1 MATDV
6 GLEEPLIE
14 FFVGE
19 NSKAMQRVLERAR
32 MRAETSAGRLSAAT
46 VPQEHAGLL
55 VRALNHAMSAY
66 GRSIKNGPSIRQ
78 VAPDTG
84 GRPYHFGYST
94 LSKGTSTRGRQKA
107 AVGAGGSAGAGP
119 GLRSD
124 GKAVSGKAGKGR
136 EGANTAEAAHQI
148 YTERDGAVDHNSPA
162 LTPSSGAVKQPDVV
176 AAAGLGQ
183 EGAGPGPDFSSG
195 HEIGDADRAADAREY
210 VEGVP
215 RDGGVVMAGDEAAAQ
230 AYIEDEEK
238 VPKLMGQRYSFGT
251 IGDTIEA
258 RLAFWDLVHERES
271 DNGGRTQTRMVVE
284 LPHEATPDERHEIVR
299 RFTEELRLKGI
310 PFWAAIHAPTKKN
323 DQRNHHAHIVCT
335 SRPMR
340 MMPHPETGLPTW
352 DFAIAVTRTKAASR
366 NRVTTYPYRQ
376 NRDPE
381 MRDRNYVKKSRAR
394 LADVVNDVMSES
406 KSGVRYDPRSYRD
419 MGLDVAPMRN
429 VARVLADKLGRRSF
443 VVMDAE
449 WTRKMIHAEMMA
461 AAARRTAAFVELQEA
476 EAELHE
482 AAKASEREVMGRRGK
497 SPFVGKLA
505 KAASDAAFEA
515 VLKVKRDRLAAR
527 FVSESTAATLEHIA
541 KATSPAEMLKRAHDP
556 EEAPDAAAITELHEA
571 AQKELAEHRSR
582 SRETTKA
589 YQVKERKLTQAWQQ
603 LFHRPLPPTASQ
615 PTAASQPS
623 VQAQAAAT
631 AQAAAPPDQGQPPV
645 AAHASTSSQQGE
657 RGHRARTGYIPPSGG
672 RYAAV
677 RAGMQAMVDAL
688 LNLGLSGAEFAEA
701 SKAMVADLGTANR
714 KLRAD
719 QAARA
724 SAAATSM
731 QTATGSSGSAQ
742 KSAVYQTSVP
752 TPLPAPPQA
761 APVQETPAVRPAALP
776 VRQRA
781 ETTADVRLQ
790 HAPAGQPQQPRPFM
804 DDTAFSRGDARMP
817 PRPATSSHL
826 SVAKPAVPSAPAG
839 TPIGTSTGLAAHA
852 PTSASTVRATRP
864 VQPANPR
871 AASSMETPLESKS
884 HPQAPGAA
892 RPTTQAVAGGAL
904 PEPTIPARS
913 APRPDDRRTTA
924 SSLPTR
930 ADSRRDTVPALKNE
944 AAAPPAIGV
953 PTPPPGSVEPV
964 PPALHFPTEEELD
977 KRRKEQAARRRRQA
991 ILAARRRG
999 GPGL

>member
-6 GLEEPLIE
+6 GPDEPLIE

-32 MRAETSAGRLSAAT
+32 MRAERSAGRLSAAT
-46 VPQEHAGLL
+46 VPQKRSGLL
-55 VRALNHAMSAY
+55 VRAMNHAMSAY

-94 LSKGTSTRGRQKA
+94 LSKGTSTRGRQNA
-107 AVGAGGSAGAGP
+107 SVGAGGSDGAGP
-119 GLRSD
+119 GLRSN

-162 LTPSSGAVKQPDVV
+162 LTRADQTVKPPDVV

-183 EGAGPGPDFSSG
+183 EGAEPGTDVNTG
-195 HEIGDADRAADAREY
+195 HGIGDADQAADAREF

-230 AYIEDEEK
+230 AYIEDDEK
-238 VPKLMGQRYSFGT
+238 VPKLIGQRSSFGT
-251 IGDTIEA
+251 IGDTMEA

-340 MMPHPETGLPTW
+340 MMPHPETGVPTW

-381 MRDRNYVKKSRAR
+381 MRDRNYVKKSRTR
-394 LADVVNDVMSES
+394 LADVVNSVMSES

-461 AAARRTAAFVELQEA
+461 AAARRTAAFVDLQEA
-476 EAELHE
+476 ESELHE
-482 AAKASEREVMGRRGK
+482 AAKKSEREAMARRGK
-497 SPFVGKLA
+497 APFVGKLA
-505 KAASDAAFEA
+505 QAAADVAFQA
-515 VLKVKRDRLAAR
+515 ILKVKRDKLAAQ
-527 FVSESTAATLEHIA
+527 FVSESTEATLEHIA
-541 KATSPAEMLKRAHDP
+541 KATSPDEVMKRVYDP
-556 EEAPDAAAITELHEA
+556 VLVPDADAVAELHA
-571 AQKELAEHRSR
+571 ASQEELQDHRELRRQSIRSWHIKEKR
-582 SRETTKA
+582 
-589 YQVKERKLTQAWQQ
+589 LTQAWQQ
-603 LFHRPLPPTASQ
+603 LVRGPGEPQLSMAPFGLPTGGLYGAI
-615 PTAASQPS
+615 
-623 VQAQAAAT
+623 
-631 AQAAAPPDQGQPPV
+631 
-645 AAHASTSSQQGE
+645 
-657 RGHRARTGYIPPSGG
+657 RARM
-672 RYAAV
+672 A
-677 RAGMQAMVDAL
+677 AMVKSLTDL
-688 LNLGLSGAEFAEA
+688 DLSGAEFAEA
-701 SKAMVADLGTANR
+701 SRTFVADLGAANR

-719 QAARA
+719 QAARDA
-724 SAAATSM
+724 VAAT
-731 QTATGSSGSAQ
+731 ATSAEAATRSSA
-742 KSAVYQTSVP
+742 
-752 TPLPAPPQA
+752 PA
-761 APVQETPAVRPAALP
+761 ETPAVSQASAPPPSPTPPPAPLVQEITATRPAPPP
-776 VRQRA
+776 VRKRA
-781 ETTADVRLQ
+781 ETTADVRRQ
-790 HAPAGQPQQPRPFM
+790 HAAPGQPQPQRPFM
-804 DDTAFSRGDARMP
+804 DAAAFSRGNAPMP
-817 PRPATSSHL
+817 PRPAASSQP
-826 SVAKPAVPSAPAG
+826 SVATPAVPSAAG
-839 TPIGTSTGLAAHA
+839 PTPSGTEAGPAAHPPTPA
-852 PTSASTVRATRP
+852 PAVRTSLP
-864 VQPANPR
+864 VQPVAPT
-871 AASSMETPLESKS
+871 AAPCGGNLLESKP
-884 HPQAPGAA
+884 HPQASGA
-892 RPTTQAVAGGAL
+892 RPTRRAAAVET
-904 PEPTIPARS
+904 PSEHTIPARPVPRLDDERRKKT
-913 APRPDDRRTTA
+913 AP
-924 SSLPTR
+924 SSPTR
-930 ADSRRDTVPALKNE
+930 ADPRGNIAPTLKNE
-944 AAAPPAIGV
+944 AATPPDLAV
-953 PTPPPGSVEPV
+953 PTQPAGPAEPV
-964 PPALHFPTEEELD
+964 LQVRPIPTEEELD
-977 KRRKEQAARRRRQA
+977 QRRKEEAARRRRQA

-999 GPGL
+999 GPEM